1 MQAAHRR
8 ILATLAEQQ
17 ITIQP
22 YPTALPAG
30 NAHGRAAA
38 RAYPMQGVLKYHGLS
53 DWERR
58 IAFLPSISLNN
69 GAAHTTTYVA
79 FDPALSADEATIGG
93 VPAQGRELARV
104 VGTLDAVRTLA
115 GVATRARVISRNVL
129 QTTTVG
135 KGLGTSASA
144 SAALAAAAVGALLG
158 PQIVANRRF
167 LSSLARL
174 LAGSG
179 CRSAAGGAALWLSY
193 PGIAHEDS
201 FAVRLDDQ
209 EQLAEMALITV
220 PIDSRV
226 GLKTESAHH
235 DAPMSSLF
243 RAWMLSR
250 ADEILECISAA
261 RSGDWRT
268 IGQLAELDSMR
279 LHGITMSGSRE
290 QKLIGWEP
298 ENITLFRMC
307 NDLRAQGIPVYAST
321 DTGPTVVFITHRRHT
336 QAVVAAIDALNLGL
350 EHVVSGVGGPAE
362 LIDLEEALAEL
373 G

>member
-1 MQAAHRR
+1 
-8 ILATLAEQQ
+8 
-17 ITIQP
+17 
-22 YPTALPAG
+22 
-30 NAHGRAAA
+30 
-38 RAYPMQGVLKYHGLS
+38 
-53 DWERR
+53 
-58 IAFLPSISLNN
+58 
-69 GAAHTTTYVA
+69 
-79 FDPALSADEATIGG
+79 
-93 VPAQGRELARV
+93 
-104 VGTLDAVRTLA
+104 
-115 GVATRARVISRNVL
+115 
-129 QTTTVG
+129 VG

-158 PQIVANRRF
+158 PELAANKRF
-167 LSSLARL
+167 LSCLARL

-193 PGIAHEDS
+193 PGLAHEDS

-209 EQLAEMALITV
+209 EQLREMALITV

-235 DAPMSSLF
+235 DAPQSSLF
-243 RAWMLSR
+243 RAWMTSR
-250 ADEILECISAA
+250 ADEILECITAA

-307 NDLRAQGIPVYAST
+307 NDLRARGVPVYAST
-321 DTGPTVVFITHRRHT
+321 DTGPTVVFITHRSHA
-336 QAVVAAIDALNLGL
+336 QAVVAAIDTLDLGL
-350 EHVVSGVGGPAE
+350 ESVVSSVGGPAT
-362 LIDLEEALAEL
+362 LIDPEEALAEL
-373 G
+373 A